1 MFFDRFSIL
10 WQNQQIYNSKP
21 MITLDILK
29 CQNSNKIRPLEKH
42 KRNFTIN
49 WNYEEDS
56 IFSYI
61 ALCGNQTTRH
71 NDGGLNS
78 EKSLFPNRYTRI
90 LV

>member
-1 MFFDRFSIL
+1 
-10 WQNQQIYNSKP
+10 

-29 CQNSNKIRPLEKH
+29 CQNLNKIRPLEKH